1 MNTSESDHSIGKE
14 EILAERTVSICSENQ
29 SEAFFSAEEELS
41 TYLVGGGSTVVP
53 TSRSSS
59 LRHSVGI
66 YRQDSN
72 QGAAPKYGLAKFCKI
87 N

>member
-14 EILAERTVSICSENQ
+14 EMLVERTVSICSENQ

-41 TYLVGGGSTVVP
+41 SCLVGGGSTVVP

-59 LRHSVGI
+59 LRHSVGV
-66 YRQDSN
+66 YRQEN
-72 QGAAPKYGLAKFCKI
+72 IQGTVPKYGLSKF
-87 N
+87 